1 NARYKPDDANVPARW
16 TRELKLVSENAT
28 RWYWLRLPM
37 DHKKNES
44 HAPIATVQRKN
55 TSNLSRRSQVAA
67 TPCLAKMMSNGRT
80 ANPITGSYISRAT
93 EKVIEATVARI
104 RRGDLVATCVANMI
118 TTLPSSASAIAQL
131 M

>member
-1 NARYKPDDANVPARW
+1 KPDDANVPARW
-16 TRELKLVSENAT
+16 TRELKLMSENAT
-28 RWYWLRLPM
+28 RWYWPLPM

-55 TSNLSRRSQVAA
+55 TSNLSRRSQVVA

-93 EKVIEATVARI
+93 AKVVEATVARI
-104 RRGDLVATCVANMI
+104 KRDDLVATCVANMI
-118 TTLPSSASAIAQL
+118 STLPSSASATAQL